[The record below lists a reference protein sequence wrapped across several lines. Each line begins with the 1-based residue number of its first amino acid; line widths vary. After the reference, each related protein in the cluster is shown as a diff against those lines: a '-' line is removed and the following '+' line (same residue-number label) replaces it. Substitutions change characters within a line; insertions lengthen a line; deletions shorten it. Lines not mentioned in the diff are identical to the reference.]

1 MIRRHL
7 LALSA
12 GLFLGATTLCAD
24 VLVLEDGRRF
34 QGQLVSA
41 NRSTVVFDADSGNQT
56 QARRMR
62 VSTADVRRIAFRDD
76 ERLQRDDDG
85 VVDPWGNNGNNDDRY
100 GTERD
105 INVDARRQ
113 WTDTGINVRAG
124 DTIYFT
130 PAGTIIWGPGRQDT
144 AAGEN
149 NSPVNRN
156 RPIPS
161 RPAAGLIGR
170 VGNSMNDVFF
180 IGDERGPFRV
190 HNTGRL
196 FLGVNDDYFQDN
208 SGSFRVAVEVLVQHG
223 RPPIGRWPAV
233 YLV

>member
-1 MIRRHL
+1 MIPRHL
-7 LALSA
+7 LGLSA

-24 VLVLEDGRRF
+24 VLILEDGRRF

-41 NRSTVVFDADSGNQT
+41 NPTTVVFDADSGT
-56 QARRMR
+56 RTRARRMR
-62 VSTADVRRIAFRDD
+62 VSTADVQRISFRDND
-76 ERLQRDDDG
+76 RLQRDDDG
-85 VVDPWGNNGNNDDRY
+85 TVDPWGRDDDRFGT

-105 INVDARRQ
+105 IYVDARRQ

-124 DTIYFT
+124 DTVYFT
-130 PAGTIIWGPGRQDT
+130 PEGTVIWGPGRQDT
-144 AAGEN
+144 AAGEY
-149 NSPVNRN
+149 NSPVNRA

-170 VGNSMNDVFF
+170 IGNSMNDVFF

-196 FLGVNDDYFQDN
+196 YLGINDDYLQDN
-208 SGSFRVAVEVLVQHG
+208 SGSFRVMVRQ
-223 RPPIGRWPAV
+223 
-233 YLV
+233 